1 MRQFFCTKRYRE
13 DKKMNR
19 KRNDSDCER
28 METTKKKEKSEK
40 EGNFFHVDSIRIKYE
55 RQIYFCHAFIDSRS
69 FYDK

>member
-1 MRQFFCTKRYRE
+1 MIAIANEWKQR
-13 DKKMNR
+13 
-19 KRNDSDCER
+19 
-28 METTKKKEKSEK
+28 KKKKKSER